1 MVVNKKTVRFY
12 ALTGLVVLE
21 SSSLSLSELLESEP
35 VTHTQHRKLFIIHN
49 SQIIKLQISLCKHKP
64 LSRLKHKYL
73 NIMLFEVRKSDI
85 KNVAPRSPTPAK
97 EMEINTKSKKAKK
110 HKNKNS
116 QETVHIRDLKKEG
129 PQHDQF
135 NYHWSCLGLCFY

>member
-1 MVVNKKTVRFY
+1 
-12 ALTGLVVLE
+12 
-21 SSSLSLSELLESEP
+21 
-35 VTHTQHRKLFIIHN
+35 
-49 SQIIKLQISLCKHKP
+49 
-64 LSRLKHKYL
+64 
-73 NIMLFEVRKSDI
+73 MLFEVRKSDI

-135 NYHWSCLGLCFY
+135 NYHWSCLGLCFYCFYGLYPFLSQQEDSLRREAHFHQYQHPPQQGHSLQMHICEEEKIKLKF